1 MPSQP
6 SAPCQG
12 RSNAGRTAS
21 QLARQI
27 SDPLFCDRP
36 SCDPGGDRSNHPH
49 SCNDDSGPGQN
60 ARPSIAFD
68 CNCGFSLFFE
78 EPRYSITNVLGWKQV
93 GIMLK
98 DQPKLWWPD
107 RFEKATEVLTF
118 LSHAYTPGA
127 QFGVILAGVAGSRRR
142 RHPLGPRGVE
152 RPLANGARC
161 RAFGQ
166 KEGVP
171 RRPFFCCSSATGPNK
186 RAVGVR
192 EPRAKG
198 TPRHNRTR
206 DQGYVT
212 AGLKG
217 DGSMLH
223 GQGNSAASDPHV
235 IPFAKGSKSSP
246 VDVADPLAKQAKRF
260 CNCSTERPALRKKTA
275 DPHWRRLKNFLIAAQ
290 PKIGSPIGNT
300 RHRLSGESRPSGAMA
315 SSRLH

>member
-142 RHPLGPRGVE
+142 HHPLGPRGVE
-152 RPLANGARC
+152 RRATSCKWRALQGLRPKGRC
-161 RAFGQ
+161 TAA
-166 KEGVP
+166 
-171 RRPFFCCSSATGPNK
+171 PFFLLLIRHRSEQKGRLC
-186 RAVGVR
+186 
-192 EPRAKG
+192 KG
-198 TPRHNRTR
+198 TSCEGHATPQSDARPRLCYGR
-206 DQGYVT
+206 
-212 AGLKG
+212 
-217 DGSMLH
+217 
-223 GQGNSAASDPHV
+223 
-235 IPFAKGSKSSP
+235 SKRGWLN
-246 VDVADPLAKQAKRF
+246 VAR
-260 CNCSTERPALRKKTA
+260 SRK
-275 DPHWRRLKNFLIAAQ
+275 
-290 PKIGSPIGNT
+290 
-300 RHRLSGESRPSGAMA
+300 
-315 SSRLH
+315 